1 VEGTIGKIQ
10 FCYGH
15 ESKAKDMT
23 WCNDSD
29 DERAL
34 HIIAPTPKENSNL
47 TERTDEIRTIT
58 CPSCGHNIEFQ
69 DQVINFFYIYFIC
82 FLSVAYVS

>member
-10 FCYGH
+10 FWDGH
-15 ESKAKDMT
+15 ESKAEDMT

-69 DQVINFFYIYFIC
+69 DQVINFYFYL
-82 FLSVAYVS
+82 FLYILYAY